1 MKITFH
7 RSFNERQKP
16 YPPFE
21 RAATFF
27 FVVAAG
33 KDQFENLEILLYFA
47 TTPAPAP
54 TPQPP
59 NEMATTSDVSMD
71 G

>member
-1 MKITFH
+1 MGGYI
-7 RSFNERQKP
+7 
-16 YPPFE
+16 
-21 RAATFF
+21 F

-59 NEMATTSDVSMD
+59 NEMATTSDVSTD